1 MINAGNKFLI
11 EFCHSMARAQQPQ
24 LDGEIVCLITIEQKC
39 PRNLIAWL
47 DCEHSSWLN
56 SENVNGK

>member
-24 LDGEIVCLITIEQKC
+24 LDGEIVVTVRFGQKNMIR
-39 PRNLIAWL
+39 PGRIKNKEFWPLF
-47 DCEHSSWLN
+47 
-56 SENVNGK
+56 